1 MEEAFMKNSS
11 RPLCF
16 INGLK
21 SAFPKEGI
29 FFPKEGKILVIY

>member
-1 MEEAFMKNSS
+1 MEEAFMKDSS

-21 SAFPKEGI
+21 FPKEGI
-29 FFPKEGKILVIY
+29 FFPKEEKILVIY